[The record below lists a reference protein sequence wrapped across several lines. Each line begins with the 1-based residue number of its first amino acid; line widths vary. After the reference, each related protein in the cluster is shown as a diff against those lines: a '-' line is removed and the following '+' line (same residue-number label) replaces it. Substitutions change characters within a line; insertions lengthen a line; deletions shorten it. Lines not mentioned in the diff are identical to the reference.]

1 MLQRTRCND
10 LIVGQPGKPLANK
23 LGTSIEGVQ
32 MVPTVTASALRMA
45 LERITEAATEAV
57 PASIRVATAALDPR
71 PLYVVSIPLEFR
83 AEVCHYLAQYV
94 DLSFP
99 PDGGPVT
106 ITFEQARAVME
117 LAYRASSNDLTM
129 SNVTAVTS

>member
-1 MLQRTRCND
+1 
-10 LIVGQPGKPLANK
+10 
-23 LGTSIEGVQ
+23 
-32 MVPTVTASALRMA
+32 MVPTVTAAALRMA

-83 AEVCHYLAQYV
+83 AEVCHYLALYV

-99 PDGGPVT
+99 PDGGPV
-106 ITFEQARAVME
+106 IVTFEQARAVME
-117 LAYRASSNDLTM
+117 LAYRTSATDLASGSTTV
-129 SNVTAVTS
+129 VTN

>member
-1 MLQRTRCND
+1 M
-10 LIVGQPGKPLANK
+10 I
-23 LGTSIEGVQ
+23 
-32 MVPTVTASALRMA
+32 PTVSATALRIA
-45 LERITEAATEAV
+45 LERIAEVATEAV

-99 PDGGPVT
+99 PDGGPLIV
-106 ITFEQARAVME
+106 TFEHARAVME
-117 LAYRASSNDLTM
+117 LAYRTSTTDLASSSTTV
-129 SNVTAVTS
+129 VTN

>member
-1 MLQRTRCND
+1 
-10 LIVGQPGKPLANK
+10 
-23 LGTSIEGVQ
+23 
-32 MVPTVTASALRMA
+32 MVPTVTGAALRMA
-45 LERITEAATEAV
+45 LERIAEVATEAV

-99 PDGGPVT
+99 PDGGPV
-106 ITFEQARAVME
+106 IVTFEQARAITE
-117 LAYRASSNDLTM
+117 LAYRTNATGLPSN
-129 SNVTAVTS
+129 STAVAATSASES